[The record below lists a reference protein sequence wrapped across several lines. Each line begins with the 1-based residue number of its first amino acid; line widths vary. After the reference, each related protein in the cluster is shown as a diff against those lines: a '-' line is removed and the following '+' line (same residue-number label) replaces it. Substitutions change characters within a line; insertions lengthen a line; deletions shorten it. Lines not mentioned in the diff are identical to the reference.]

1 MLSAS
6 AKSKG
11 QVQACRSH
19 RPRTGSRA
27 SLWAPRPH
35 QGLTRPAAKPGV
47 LSALID
53 AGEPSS
59 QIVSG
64 NCSALET
71 KLAQG
76 ARK

>member
-1 MLSAS
+1 MLSVS
-6 AKSKG
+6 TKSKG

-19 RPRTGSRA
+19 RPRMGRSAR
-27 SLWAPRPH
+27 LWAPRPH

-71 KLAQG
+71 KLAQE